1 MDKKLPELFFSTSN
15 KRVSE
20 YQKRLRDEGLI
31 RKVAPRLYSSVPE
44 DEWPEVIPRNWAFI
58 IDKLFPGTLLSYR
71 SAMEFT
77 PSPDGTIY
85 LTSGT
90 TRVVSYP
97 GLRISF
103 LRGPAP
109 LEDDGNFLSNLRSSS
124 LPRACLEN
132 LRPLRST
139 NKKRIWPREQL
150 ESRLEEYLRINGE
163 NFINTLR
170 DRAKEIAVGF
180 GWLGEFE
187 KLNQI
192 LGAIPGTRR
201 LPRERSLLVKPFD
214 SRCLERLTSL
224 YSYLKTTPLKSFP
237 ETLTD
242 NNHFRNKAF
251 FESYF
256 SNYIE
261 GTTFKIEEAE
271 QIVFDRYLPPDRPQ
285 DAHDVLSTFQIVS
298 DRNEISR
305 TPESVFGLFELLIHR
320 HRIIM
325 NKRPDKRP
333 GMFKNHVN
341 RAGDTEFVHP
351 EYVEGTLEQGYHLYS
366 SLEPGLQRGIFI
378 KFLVSEVHPF
388 DDGNGRISR
397 IMMNAELFS
406 SNLCTVIIPTVYRED
421 YLLTLRA
428 LSRRMRPAPY
438 VTMLTEAHRFS
449 GQLDFSHYPSVLQ
462 AITERNW
469 FLEPDNGKIIYDRT

>member
-271 QIVFDRYLPPDRPQ
+271 QIIENEVSIFKAWNESRTNTILEPYSEKFEIIRQQLLEEYRRQFSVDTYKKVDKMTKSLVHRMQ
-285 DAHDVLSTFQIVS
+285 STFVRAILKTNQ
-298 DRNEISR
+298 EIK
-305 TPESVFGLFELLIHR
+305 VIKQHR
-320 HRIIM
+320 DSM
-325 NKRPDKRP
+325 
-333 GMFKNHVN
+333 
-341 RAGDTEFVHP
+341 
-351 EYVEGTLEQGYHLYS
+351 
-366 SLEPGLQRGIFI
+366 
-378 KFLVSEVHPF
+378 
-388 DDGNGRISR
+388 
-397 IMMNAELFS
+397 
-406 SNLCTVIIPTVYRED
+406 
-421 YLLTLRA
+421 
-428 LSRRMRPAPY
+428 
-438 VTMLTEAHRFS
+438 
-449 GQLDFSHYPSVLQ
+449 
-462 AITERNW
+462 
-469 FLEPDNGKIIYDRT
+469 